1 MHMGFMNTASC
12 TWRMNMNINISQP
25 LDLFTPP
32 PSLCWVCSGLLV
44 HVRAL
49 PASDLH

>member
-12 TWRMNMNINISQP
+12 TWRMNMNINIQP
-25 LDLFTPP
+25 LDLFTPLPLLGLFRP
-32 PSLCWVCSGLLV
+32 PI